1 MAKISVPF
9 INDLQEQDLWCWA
22 AVSANVYNSALQLL
36 GAAKRKQCEVVQA
49 VVQAAAGSGPC
60 TNPNNFN
67 DIKTADAG
75 LEVLG
80 MADGFPDNSNL
91 DIALLVGEL
100 TPVNTSDPE
109 GEPVCAEILWDDNAT
124 HFVAVSGVNPANNTV
139 FVEDPYL
146 GPGNTVE
153 YRFQQFLDHYGAK
166 DPKSV
171 RPARRGTVKTFQ
183 KVKRAPGP

>member
-1 MAKISVPF
+1 MAKICVPF
-9 INDLQEQDLWCWA
+9 MNDKQKKELWCWA
-22 AVSANVYNSALQLL
+22 AVAANVYNSALQLDST
-36 GAAKRKQCEVVQA
+36 AKKEQCAVVQA
-49 VVQAAAGSGPC
+49 VVQAAVGSDPC
-60 TNPNNFN
+60 TVPDNFN
-67 DIKTADAG
+67 DTDTADEG
-75 LEVLG
+75 LNVLG
-80 MADGFPDNSNL
+80 MRDGRPDDSSL
-91 DIALLVGEL
+91 TIDFLVGEL
-100 TPVNTSDPE
+100 TFVNTSDPE

-124 HFVAVSGVNPANNTV
+124 HFVAVSGVNPTNKTV

-166 DPKSV
+166 DPKSL

>member
-1 MAKISVPF
+1 MAKIWVSF
-9 INDLQEQDLWCWA
+9 INDQQQKELWCWA
-22 AVSANVYNSALQLL
+22 AVSANIYNSALQLH
-36 GAAKRKQCEVVQA
+36 GTAKKEQCA
-49 VVQAAAGSGPC
+49 VVKAVKGGDPC
-60 TNPNNFN
+60 ADPDSFN
-67 DIKTADAG
+67 DTGTADKG
-75 LEVLG
+75 LGVLD
-80 MADGFPDNSNL
+80 MRDDLPDEDNL
-91 DIALLVGEL
+91 NIPFLVGEL

-166 DPKSV
+166 DPKSL